1 VQEISVS
8 IDVNKVLIQ
17 ELMDDSAD
25 ISLSKIDNRVLS
37 SPIRHRPGYCFG
49 LENPT
54 DAVGKT
60 DSDLFLE
67 KREYAQRFYLE
78 EQIIM
83 ETRQLVFRQEWMVSS
98 TATKEIIW
106 LSESK
111 LPISD
116 ESGSIIGLFGLG
128 RDITVR
134 KKAHSYE

>member
-1 VQEISVS
+1 
-8 IDVNKVLIQ
+8 
-17 ELMDDSAD
+17 
-25 ISLSKIDNRVLS
+25 
-37 SPIRHRPGYCFG
+37 
-49 LENPT
+49 
-54 DAVGKT
+54 
-60 DSDLFLE
+60 
-67 KREYAQRFYLE
+67 
-78 EQIIM
+78 M